1 MIHTVFRTA
10 ADIAAQAG
18 VADDE
23 DAAGVDHTGNGLP
36 LVFYQPALKGSPF
49 LSWSFTLNGLVAK
62 RPTSSFSARVR
73 YFFHLHA
80 DSTLHPPDYI
90 YCSGLTAGFAI
101 DLGTLPR
108 QAKCCSSLQTKSY
121 RPSTTRQ
128 AHGLKHACASAVCW
142 PPGHSVSTARCSV
155 PESPGGARASS
166 EQVGD
171 SCIPVWKQRS

>member
-142 PPGHSVSTARCSV
+142 PPGHSVSTA
-155 PESPGGARASS
+155 
-166 EQVGD
+166 
-171 SCIPVWKQRS
+171 